1 MMDRRR
7 FLLTSLV
14 GALAMPQVA
23 DAQQPGKVWRV
34 GILSP
39 GGVPDPSVATTPN
52 LLPRNLRELGYVEG
66 GNLIVERRFADGKIE
81 RLPGLAREL
90 VQLKVD
96 VIVAAGDETI
106 PAARDAT
113 ATVPIVM
120 VVGSDP
126 VARGL
131 VASFSRPGGNIT
143 GVTVVAE
150 TVLAAKRLELI
161 REAVPGAARIAV
173 LGAGG
178 PVSSIQV
185 QEAQKAASAL
195 RVKLVVVEAPGTDYD
210 RAFASIVAERA
221 DALFVLMSPTLT
233 RDRKQIIDRA
243 AKYRLPAIYQWRE
256 HVEVGGL
263 MSYGGSLIDIS
274 RRVAAYVDKIFK
286 GARPGDLPIEQPTK
300 YELVINLK
308 TAKALG
314 LTIPPSL
321 LARADQVIE

>member
-1 MMDRRR
+1 MDRRR

-14 GALAMPQVA
+14 GALAMPRVA
-23 DAQQPGKVWRV
+23 EAQQPGKVWRV

-66 GNLIVERRFADGKIE
+66 GNLIVERRFADGKLE

-96 VIVAAGDETI
+96 VMVAAGDETI
-106 PAARDAT
+106 QAARDAT

-274 RRVAAYVDKIFK
+274 RRLAAYVDKILK

-321 LARADQVIE
+321 LARADQVIQ

>member
-185 QEAQKAASAL
+185 QEAQKAASAQ

>member
-1 MMDRRR
+1 MARGHPLAWRGPR
-7 FLLTSLV
+7 SLV
-14 GALAMPQVA
+14 YDHA
-23 DAQQPGKVWRV
+23 K
-34 GILSP
+34 
-39 GGVPDPSVATTPN
+39 
-52 LLPRNLRELGYVEG
+52 LPRNLRELGYVEG
-66 GNLIVERRFADGKIE
+66 GNLIVERRFVDGKIE

-96 VIVAAGDETI
+96 VIVALGGETI
-106 PAARDAT
+106 QAARDAT

-120 VVGSDP
+120 VGSDP
-126 VARGL
+126 VARGW
-131 VASFSRPGGNIT
+131 VASLSRPGGNIT
-143 GVTVVAE
+143 GVVTAE

-178 PVSSIQV
+178 PGSSVQV

-243 AKYRLPAIYQWRE
+243 AKYRLPAIYEWRE

-263 MSYGGSLIDIS
+263 MG
-274 RRVAAYVDKIFK
+274 
-286 GARPGDLPIEQPTK
+286 
-300 YELVINLK
+300 
-308 TAKALG
+308 
-314 LTIPPSL
+314 
-321 LARADQVIE
+321 

>member
-1 MMDRRR
+1 
-7 FLLTSLV
+7 
-14 GALAMPQVA
+14 
-23 DAQQPGKVWRV
+23 
-34 GILSP
+34 
-39 GGVPDPSVATTPN
+39 
-52 LLPRNLRELGYVEG
+52 
-66 GNLIVERRFADGKIE
+66 
-81 RLPGLAREL
+81 
-90 VQLKVD
+90 
-96 VIVAAGDETI
+96 
-106 PAARDAT
+106 
-113 ATVPIVM
+113 M

>member
-1 MMDRRR
+1 MDRRR
-7 FLLTSLV
+7 FVLTSLV
-14 GALAMPQVA
+14 GALAMPRVA
-23 DAQQPGKVWRV
+23 EAQQPGKVWRV

-66 GNLIVERRFADGKIE
+66 GNLIVERRFADGKID

-106 PAARDAT
+106 QAARDAT

-274 RRVAAYVDKIFK
+274 RRLAAYVDKILK

-308 TAKALG
+308 TARTLG
-314 LTIPPSL
+314 LNVPPTL
-321 LARADQVIE
+321 IARADEVIE

>member
-1 MMDRRR
+1 MDRRR
-7 FLLTSLV
+7 FLLGSLV
-14 GALAMPQVA
+14 GALGAPLA
-23 DAQQPGKVWRV
+23 AGAQPTGKVWRV

-39 GGVPDPSVATTPN
+39 GRVPDPSVATTPN
-52 LLPRNLRELGYVEG
+52 LVPRNLRELGYVEG
-66 GNLIVERRFADGKIE
+66 ANLVVERRFADGKLD

-96 VIVAAGDETI
+96 VIVVVGGEAIQAT
-106 PAARDAT
+106 RDAT
-113 ATVPIVM
+113 ATLPIVM

-126 VARGL
+126 VARGW
-131 VASFSRPGGNIT
+131 VASLSRPGGNIT

-161 REAVPGAARIAV
+161 KEVVPGAARIAV

-178 PVSSIQV
+178 PGSSVQV

-195 RVKLVVVEAPGTDYD
+195 RVKLVVVDVPGTDYD
-210 RAFASIVAERA
+210 RAFASIVTERA

-233 RDRKQIIDRA
+233 RDRKEIIDRA
-243 AKYRLPAIYQWRE
+243 AKHRLPAIYEWRE

-263 MSYGGSLIDIS
+263 MSYGSSLIELS
-274 RRVAAYVDKIFK
+274 RRVAAYVDKILK

-300 YELVINLK
+300 FELVVNLK

-321 LARADQVIE
+321 LGRADEVIQ